1 MTGRWV
7 YVCLVKKAIVIGHRE
22 PLSAERGCEFE
33 FKPLVTMIEVGTLNF
48 GFAWMIEVEFSMVI
62 LDFFKESYKIQLN

>member
-22 PLSAERGCEFE
+22 PLSAESGCEFE

-48 GFAWMIEVEFSMVI
+48 GFAWVMYGGV
-62 LDFFKESYKIQLN
+62 